1 MFCKYCG
8 EKIPSTST
16 TCPSCGKRLKDGSS
30 PMPQVQMV
38 GVQVEKN
45 LGLGLALAFLLG
57 PLGLLYSSVRW
68 ACILIAINVI
78 LLTVSCG
85 SIFGS
90 VASRTSDTTAA
101 MFGSLLFWIVIIVS
115 WIGSI
120 VLAWYSIQEY
130 NTNVRK
136 GIANSDVN

>member
-16 TCPSCGKRLKDGSS
+16 ICPSCGKRLKDGSS

-78 LLTVSCG
+78 WAVLLQEQVTRQLQCLAVCC
-85 SIFGS
+85 FG
-90 VASRTSDTTAA
+90 
-101 MFGSLLFWIVIIVS
+101 L
-115 WIGSI
+115 
-120 VLAWYSIQEY
+120 
-130 NTNVRK
+130 
-136 GIANSDVN
+136 